1 MSKKKLIVG
10 TRSSQ
15 LALWQADFV
24 IGELRKRYPDL
35 AIEKRL
41 MTTKGDKILNAP
53 LAKIGG
59 KGLFTKELETA
70 MLAGEIDIAVHSL
83 KDMPVVVP
91 EGLVITAV
99 TERADAGDALVS
111 QRYGSFGALPEG
123 AKVGTSSLRR
133 RAQLLHARPDLQI
146 VDLRGNVNTRL
157 RKLEEENFDGIILAC
172 AGLKRLGFGGR
183 IRQVLP
189 QSLCLPA
196 VGQGALAIE
205 SRIDDRETRELLSFL
220 DDGITRAC
228 TAAERGFLA
237 TVEGGCQV
245 PVGVYAQPVDNA
257 DILEDAHTGKAEAS
271 RVEAVIASL
280 DGRKLFRDSV
290 EGAADEAENLGISLA
305 NKLLDMGGREILRS
319 LGIEL

>member
-1 MSKKKLIVG
+1 MHKQKLVVG

-24 IGELRKRYPDL
+24 IGELEKKYPEL
-35 AIEKRL
+35 VVEKRL

-70 MLAGEIDIAVHSL
+70 MLEGEIDIAVHSL

-91 EGLVITAV
+91 EGLVITAI
-99 TERADAGDALVS
+99 TQRADPGDAFVS
-111 QRYGSFGALPEG
+111 SKYESFQQLPAG

-133 RAQLLHARPDLQI
+133 KAQLLHARPDLQI
-146 VDLRGNVNTRL
+146 EDLRGNVNTRL
-157 RKLEEENFDGIILAC
+157 RKMEEENFDGIILAC
-172 AGLKRLGFGGR
+172 AGLKRLGFGDK

-189 QSLCLPA
+189 QTMCLPA

-205 SRIDDRETRELLSFL
+205 CRQADKETRELLEFL
-220 DDGITRAC
+220 NDRCTRLC
-228 TAAERGFLA
+228 TEAERGFLA

-245 PVGVYAQPVDNA
+245 PVGVHAVS
-257 DILEDAHTGKAEAS
+257 AEAGI

-280 DGRKLFRDSV
+280 DGSTLLRD
-290 EGAADEAENLGISLA
+290 ALEAEVKDAQEARAVGVNLA
-305 NKLLDMGGREILRS
+305 EKLLARGGREILRS
-319 LGIEL
+319 IGIEV

>member
-257 DILEDAHTGKAEAS
+257 DILEDAHTGKAEAI
-271 RVEAVIASL
+271 RVEAVIACL

-290 EGAADEAENLGISLA
+290 EGAADEAEFLGISLA

>member
-1 MSKKKLIVG
+1 MHKQKLVVG

-24 IGELRKRYPDL
+24 IGELKKKYPEL
-35 AIEKRL
+35 VVEKRL

-70 MLAGEIDIAVHSL
+70 MLEGEIDIAVHSL

-91 EGLVITAV
+91 EGLVITAI
-99 TERADAGDALVS
+99 TQRADPGDAFVS
-111 QRYGSFGALPEG
+111 SKYESFQQLPAG

-133 RAQLLHARPDLQI
+133 KAQLLHARPDLQI
-146 VDLRGNVNTRL
+146 EDLRGNVNTRL
-157 RKLEEENFDGIILAC
+157 RKMEEENFDGIILAC
-172 AGLKRLGFGGR
+172 AGLKRLGFGDK

-189 QSLCLPA
+189 QTMCLPA

-205 SRIDDRETRELLSFL
+205 CRQADKETRELLEFL
-220 DDGITRAC
+220 NDRCTRLC
-228 TAAERGFLA
+228 TEAERGFLA

-245 PVGVYAQPVDNA
+245 PVGVHAVSA
-257 DILEDAHTGKAEAS
+257 ETGI

-280 DGRKLFRDSV
+280 DGSTLLRD
-290 EGAADEAENLGISLA
+290 AQEAEVKNAQEARAVGVNLA
-305 NKLLDMGGREILRS
+305 EKLLARGGREILRS
-319 LGIEL
+319 IGIEV